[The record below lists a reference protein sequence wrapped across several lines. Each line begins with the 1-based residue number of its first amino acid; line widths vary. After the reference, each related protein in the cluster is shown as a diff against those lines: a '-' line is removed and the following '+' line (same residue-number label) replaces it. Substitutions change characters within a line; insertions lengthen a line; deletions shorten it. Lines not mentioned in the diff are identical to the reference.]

1 VHVSSIVP
9 EVFEATLHIQATGL
23 PENTQT
29 PSQSSEAEKG
39 LTEKS
44 LKSLTKDFIKE
55 RLENAVVKASLEFP
69 LVDRRLEIDIHEK
82 TRGLIV
88 KVIDAKT
95 DEIVREIPPE
105 KFLDLVAKIW
115 EITGLLIDQRA

>member
-9 EVFEATLHIQATGL
+9 EVFEATLYIQATGR

-29 PSQSSEAEKG
+29 PSQSSETEKG

-55 RLENAVVKASLEFP
+55 RLESAVVKASLKFP
-69 LVDRRLEIDIHEK
+69 LVDRRFEIDIHEK